1 MQKEKHKKLEQK
13 VPGYLTCKTSAAYL
27 YMQTTSSKTH
37 DVTKKKN
44 TQKEGNSA
52 NLDHQPRL
60 TIHCPK
66 FLTAHL
72 VCLAAAAAAAAV
84 EFVPAPKF
92 VIVAVVKVKMA
103 AV

>member
-1 MQKEKHKKLEQK
+1 MLQRKKKHKRK
-13 VPGYLTCKTSAAYL
+13 
-27 YMQTTSSKTH
+27 
-37 DVTKKKN
+37 
-44 TQKEGNSA
+44 GNSA

-72 VCLAAAAAAAAV
+72 VCLAAAAAAV